1 MINIGERLK
10 YIRETY
16 DVSQKELARILGV
29 SHYCISHYERN
40 DYIIPMRKLC
50 AVSNY
55 FQLSI
60 DYILGF
66 TSLKKYEDMK
76 YQVDLKTVGKRISE
90 ICGEQSL
97 SNVGLAKILN
107 TTESN
112 IRNYK
117 TGKTLLLTAFAL
129 ELHQKYSY
137 SVDWIV
143 GKTQHKYVQ
152 EKSKR
157 LVR

>member
-16 DVSQKELARILGV
+16 DVSQKELASILGV

-76 YQVDLKTVGKRISE
+76 YQVELKTVGKRISE

-107 TTESN
+107 T
-112 IRNYK
+112 

>member
-16 DVSQKELARILGV
+16 DVSQKELASILGV

-40 DYIIPMRKLC
+40 DYIIPMRKLS
-50 AVSNY
+50 AISDY
-55 FQLSI
+55 FNLSI
-60 DYILGF
+60 DYIFDF
-66 TSLKKYEDMK
+66 TNLKKYDDMK
-76 YQVDLKTVGKRISE
+76 RGLDLKVAGKRLAE
-90 ICGEQSL
+90 ICCDQNL
-97 SNVGLAKILN
+97 SNVGLAKELN

-117 TGKTLLLTAFAL
+117 TEKTLLLTAFTL

>member
-1 MINIGERLK
+1 
-10 YIRETY
+10 
-16 DVSQKELARILGV
+16 
-29 SHYCISHYERN
+29 
-40 DYIIPMRKLC
+40 MRKLC

-76 YQVDLKTVGKRISE
+76 YQVDLKTVGKRILE
-90 ICGEQSL
+90 ICEEQSL

>member
-1 MINIGERLK
+1 MINIGESLK

-16 DVSQKELARILGV
+16 DVSQKELAGILGV

-107 TTESN
+107 ITESN

-152 EKSKR
+152 EKSK
-157 LVR
+157 VM

>member
-1 MINIGERLK
+1 
-10 YIRETY
+10 
-16 DVSQKELARILGV
+16 
-29 SHYCISHYERN
+29 
-40 DYIIPMRKLC
+40 
-50 AVSNY
+50 
-55 FQLSI
+55 
-60 DYILGF
+60 
-66 TSLKKYEDMK
+66 MK

-90 ICGEQSL
+90 ICEEQSL

-152 EKSKR
+152 EKSK
-157 LVR
+157 VM